1 MRVFVTG
8 SSAQLARAL
17 LPRLCAHPGVT
28 QVTGVDL
35 APPHFAHPKFSAV
48 ALDIRDDQ
56 LARHMENHSILINLA
71 FRVLRGRMSET
82 AMFDININGGHK
94 VFRAA
99 HAAGVARLIH
109 VSSAAV
115 YGSGENLR
123 EDAPLAPLAG
133 FLYGQHKARLE
144 QWLAAEFP
152 QCLRLRPHV
161 ILGPNAQPLLKWL
174 LGQPFHLRLPEPAPR
189 LQCVHEQDVVD
200 AVLLAMG
207 SGVRGALNLAAAES
221 FSFRDAVRAR
231 HRSSLPLPVP
241 LARAA
246 LGAAWKLTGWGGEP
260 AWIDGLA
267 RNLTLD
273 CSRAL
278 RELGW
283 RSRRTAAQLLQP

>member
-17 LPRLCAHPGVT
+17 LPRLCAHPGVV
-28 QVTGVDL
+28 QVTGVDI
-35 APPHFAHPKFSAV
+35 APPHFAHPKFSAI
-48 ALDIRDDQ
+48 ALDTRASQ
-56 LARHMENHSILINLA
+56 LAHHMDNHNILINLA

-94 VFRAA
+94 VFHAA
-99 HAAGVARLIH
+99 RAAGVARLIH

-115 YGSGENLR
+115 YGIGENLC
-123 EDAPLAPLAG
+123 EDAPLAPLPG

-144 QWLAAEFP
+144 QWLTAEFP

-174 LGQPFHLRLPEPAPR
+174 LRQPFHLRLSEPVPR
-189 LQCVHEQDVVD
+189 LQCVHEQDVAD
-200 AVLLAMG
+200 AVLLAMQ
-207 SGVRGALNLAAAES
+207 SDARGALNLAAADS

-231 HRSSLPLPVP
+231 HRASLPLPVP

-273 CSRAL
+273 CSRAQ

-283 RSRRTAAQLLQP
+283 HSRHSAAQLLQS